1 MKKSLVVCLAILAA
15 STSGALAAKKGA
27 KSTTPAAAPASPGP
41 MAPPM
46 FGQVTD
52 ADRALY
58 MKNQHELGHEEEVE
72 GKRSQVGGTTIVVY
86 RLLRVAKRPPWQA
99 AS

>member
-1 MKKSLVVCLAILAA
+1 MRLCHDWGNSSINKGKFIMKKSLVVCLAILAA

-58 MKNQHELGHEEEVE
+58 MKNQHT
-72 GKRSQVGGTTIVVY
+72 R
-86 RLLRVAKRPPWQA
+86 A
-99 AS
+99 